1 MRLASQL
8 FRTAS
13 LVALAGWSVL
23 IFLPGWSLAEEVAL
37 GVGVVLLAVI
47 YLVLLAMALRQ
58 KRVPGAPRPGF
69 FTLKGVLALLANPL
83 AAVAAWV
90 HLLAFDLMVGV
101 MIHHEGSAAGMSHV
115 ALVPCYLLTM
125 LFGPLGLLL
134 FLVIRWAS

>member
-1 MRLASQL
+1 MRLAGQL
-8 FRTAS
+8 FRIAS
-13 LVALAGWSVL
+13 FVALAGWSVL
-23 IFLPGWSLAEEVAL
+23 MFVPGWSRAEDVVL
-37 GVGVVLLAVI
+37 GVGVVLLALI
-47 YLVLLAMALRQ
+47 YLVLVVIALRQ

-69 FTLKGVLALLANPL
+69 FTLKGVRVLLANPL

-101 MIHHEGSAAGMSHV
+101 VIHHDGNAAGISHV
-115 ALVPCYLLTM
+115 ALLPCYLLTM